1 MTQQRPRT
9 GREPAVAGGTGT
21 PSPGNLLDL
30 TPLDSGATVSEWL
43 AQWGAPAYRAR
54 QILPRLWE
62 RPVTSWKEVTD
73 LPRDLIARLEIAS
86 PIPRLT
92 QIARQQSSD
101 GTVKILWRL
110 HDGQSVESVWIPEGK
125 RITLCISSQVG
136 CAYAC
141 AFCATGRMGFA
152 RHLDAWEIAGQVRE
166 VALDPL
172 LGRPTNIVF
181 MGMGEPLH
189 NWPAVDRALT
199 ILNAKGGMG
208 IGARRITVST
218 IGLVPTLAKLAAR
231 KEQFRLAISLHA
243 PTSGQRAAL
252 MPVERKYPLSEL
264 LPSLSAF
271 AKRITFEY
279 VMIKGMND
287 AISDA
292 SALARLAL
300 PLGAMVNL
308 LPLHPGG
315 LEQLKPATVPRI
327 NRFAAELRRAGVQV
341 TVRRS
346 RGLDIRAACGQL
358 RVEVDQTRR
367 VRPENNGNVE
377 Q

>member
-1 MTQQRPRT
+1 
-9 GREPAVAGGTGT
+9 
-21 PSPGNLLDL
+21 
-30 TPLDSGATVSEWL
+30 
-43 AQWGAPAYRAR
+43 
-54 QILPRLWE
+54 
-62 RPVTSWKEVTD
+62 
-73 LPRDLIARLEIAS
+73 
-86 PIPRLT
+86 
-92 QIARQQSSD
+92 
-101 GTVKILWRL
+101 
-110 HDGQSVESVWIPEGK
+110 
-125 RITLCISSQVG
+125 
-136 CAYAC
+136 
-141 AFCATGRMGFA
+141 MGFA